1 MGTSKICSALSMVP
15 GKYPSFDDVDE
26 AFTTQL
32 SFTFFVFFE
41 EVRFGRVDDDDDVT
55 NAAAAAV
62 NDADD
67 DADGILLSS
76 FLSFRVCA
84 CSLLQKLSFF
94 FAFFFLSFFRYFLT
108 PIAMHGA
115 IIIKNICE
123 KG

>member
-15 GKYPSFDDVDE
+15 GKYPSFDDGDE
-26 AFTTQL
+26 AFTTPL
-32 SFTFFVFFE
+32 SFTFFVFFI

-67 DADGILLSS
+67 DADSILLFS

-84 CSLLQKLSFF
+84 CSLLQKLRVFF
-94 FAFFFLSFFRYFLT
+94 LHFSFFLSIFSHT
-108 PIAMHGA
+108 DCHGA
-115 IIIKNICE
+115 IIKYM
-123 KG
+123 

>member
-84 CSLLQKLSFF
+84 CSLLQSYEFLFLHFS
-94 FAFFFLSFFRYFLT
+94 FFLSIFSHTDCL
-108 PIAMHGA
+108 GA
-115 IIIKNICE
+115 IIINICE

>member
-15 GKYPSFDDVDE
+15 GKYPSFDDGDE
-26 AFTTQL
+26 FTTQL

-84 CSLLQKLSFF
+84 CSLLTNFF
-94 FAFFFLSFFRYFLT
+94 FCIFLSFFRYFLT
-108 PIAMHGA
+108 PIAMA
-115 IIIKNICE
+115 AT
-123 KG
+123 

>member
-55 NAAAAAV
+55 
-62 NDADD
+62 
-67 DADGILLSS
+67 S
-76 FLSFRVCA
+76 
-84 CSLLQKLSFF
+84 
-94 FAFFFLSFFRYFLT
+94 
-108 PIAMHGA
+108 
-115 IIIKNICE
+115 
-123 KG
+123 

>member
-1 MGTSKICSALSMVP
+1 MVP
-15 GKYPSFDDVDE
+15 GKYPSFDDGDE
-26 AFTTQL
+26 FTTPL

-67 DADGILLSS
+67 DADGILLFS

-84 CSLLQKLSFF
+84 CSLLPKVKISF
-94 FAFFFLSFFRYFLT
+94 FAFFFLSIFSHTGCR
-108 PIAMHGA
+108 GA
-115 IIIKNICE
+115 IIKYM
-123 KG
+123 

>member
-15 GKYPSFDDVDE
+15 GKYPSFDDGDE
-26 AFTTQL
+26 FTTQL

-84 CSLLQKLSFF
+84 CSLLQKLKFF
-94 FAFFFLSFFRYFLT
+94 FCIFLSFFRYFLT

-115 IIIKNICE
+115 IIIKYM
-123 KG
+123 

>member
-84 CSLLQKLSFF
+84 CSLLQKFSFF

-115 IIIKNICE
+115 IIIKYM
-123 KG
+123 

>member
-62 NDADD
+62 NDAD
-67 DADGILLSS
+67 GILLSS

-84 CSLLQKLSFF
+84 CSLLQKLRVFF
-94 FAFFFLSFFRYFLT
+94 LHFSFFLSIFSHT
-108 PIAMHGA
+108 DCHGA
-115 IIIKNICE
+115 IIKYM
-123 KG
+123 

>member
-15 GKYPSFDDVDE
+15 GKYPSFDDGDE
-26 AFTTQL
+26 L

-55 NAAAAAV
+55 NAAAAAD

-84 CSLLQKLSFF
+84 CSLLQKSRISF
-94 FAFFFLSFFRYFLT
+94 FAFFFLSFDIFSHRL
-108 PIAMHGA
+108 PCMAP
-115 IIIKNICE
+115 
-123 KG
+123 

>member
-15 GKYPSFDDVDE
+15 GKYPSFDDGDE
-26 AFTTQL
+26 AFTTPPPL

-41 EVRFGRVDDDDDVT
+41 EVIFGRVDDDDDVT

-84 CSLLQKLSFF
+84 CSLLLTNFF
-94 FAFFFLSFFRYFLT
+94 LYAFFLSFFRYFLT

-115 IIIKNICE
+115 IIIKYM
-123 KG
+123 

>member
-84 CSLLQKLSFF
+84 CSYFKSLVFF
-94 FAFFFLSFFRYFLT
+94 CIFFLSFDIFSHRL
-108 PIAMHGA
+108 PCMAP
-115 IIIKNICE
+115 
-123 KG
+123 

>member
-15 GKYPSFDDVDE
+15 GKYPSFDVGDE
-26 AFTTQL
+26 AFTIQL

-84 CSLLQKLSFF
+84 CSLLQKFSFF

-115 IIIKNICE
+115 IIIKYM
-123 KG
+123 

>member
-15 GKYPSFDDVDE
+15 GKYPSFDDGDE
-26 AFTTQL
+26 FTTPL
-32 SFTFFVFFE
+32 SFTFFVFFI

-67 DADGILLSS
+67 DADGILLFS

-84 CSLLQKLSFF
+84 CSLLPKVKISF
-94 FAFFFLSFFRYFLT
+94 FAFFFLSIFSHTGCR
-108 PIAMHGA
+108 GA
-115 IIIKNICE
+115 IIKYM
-123 KG
+123 

>member
-15 GKYPSFDDVDE
+15 GKYPSFDDCDE
-26 AFTTQL
+26 FTTPL

-67 DADGILLSS
+67 DADGILLFS

-84 CSLLQKLSFF
+84 CSLLHSKV
-94 FAFFFLSFFRYFLT
+94 AFFFCIFLSFGYFLT
-108 PIAMHGA
+108 PDAVA
-115 IIIKNICE
+115 P
-123 KG
+123 